1 MIIYPET
8 LTENSVSIQ
17 SDEYGMR
24 AYVNSARGRAQLE
37 AECPADIVQAV
48 EAVWGTTPTVTEPT
62 LPKQPVSTAPTLEDR
77 VSALEAAQLAALG
90 V

>member
-1 MIIYPET
+1 MMIYSGT
-8 LTENSVSIQ
+8 LTADGVSVQ

-37 AECPADIVQAV
+37 AECPADVAQKV
-48 EAVWGTTPTVTEPT
+48 EAFWGGAPTVTEDAGEPQT
-62 LPKQPVSTAPTLEDR
+62 GPGPTLEDR
-77 VSALEAAQLAALG
+77 VSAMEAAQLAAMG